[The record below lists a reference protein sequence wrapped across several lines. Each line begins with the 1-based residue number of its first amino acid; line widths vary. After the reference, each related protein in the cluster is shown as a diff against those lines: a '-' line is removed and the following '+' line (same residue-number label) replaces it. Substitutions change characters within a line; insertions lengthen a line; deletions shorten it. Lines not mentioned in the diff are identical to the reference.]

1 MNTLTAA
8 FWVMLVCVCLG
19 APSIPKVPSEK
30 KLRKMVA
37 KALKKGRA
45 YLKLAVNL
53 ERDKTFRSRYKA
65 LRLRISHLS
74 INRHRAEQGQK
85 LLRPVVTPLK
95 KRKKHPNRGVER
107 LMRELDKIEKRAYEL
122 ERALAAGKRVDA
134 KDVSALSRKLLRI
147 AAEVRDREAALI
159 GLALLRAGEPP
170 NSADIRTLINKAK
183 NYIEKR
189 TSAQG
194 NVEFYYDYTAPLTL
208 MFWEEL
214 LARRGMR
221 SGLTY
226 RMGLK
231 RAAASLSPDDKKFLQ
246 SIVDGLVNGAA
257 HNATRQKANQKFW
270 IWGATDNSCTQFV
283 MMGLRCAVNM
293 GLKVPTDLVEQA
305 AEAVLSSQQ
314 DKGERVKWF
323 FVPFA
328 ELSYEELRRIE
339 ESNGV
344 ERVLEQSGTR
354 RFKTRPDWGIRRRRY
369 RREGKMFARGFPYWV
384 RPPSQRR
391 RSAISARLS
400 TTVGGVCS
408 LAIAKALLSR
418 QHALKKPL
426 EERLNSAIRDGCG
439 YTAKH
444 FAELLNIQKKENS
457 YLPPRNRWY
466 FYTWWALERACA
478 MTLLEKL
485 AGRDWWRI
493 GATIIVHLQRK
504 DGSWGY
510 YAVANEQSTIT
521 TAFAMLFLARGT
533 LPVVGEPRGD
543 VVATGS
549 SMFKKKE
556 KRKKKHSPT
565 GQKSP

>member
-1 MNTLTAA
+1 MRAAA
-8 FWVMLVCVCLG
+8 FLFWMMLVCVCFG

-37 KALKKGRA
+37 KALERGRA
-45 YLKLAVNL
+45 YLKLLVSL
-53 ERDKTFRSRYKA
+53 ERDKAFRSRYKA
-65 LRLRISHLS
+65 LRLRLARLS
-74 INRHRAEQGQK
+74 TNRHRAEQRQK

-95 KRKKHPNRGVER
+95 KRKKHPNRLIEG
-107 LMRELDKIEKRAYEL
+107 LMKELDKIERRAYEL
-122 ERALAAGKRVDA
+122 ERALATGKRVEA
-134 KDVSALSRKLLRI
+134 NDVAALTRRLYRM
-147 AAEVRDREAALI
+147 AAEVRNREAALI

-170 NSADIRTLINKAK
+170 DSNDMKILISKAK
-183 NYIEKR
+183 DYIKKR
-189 TSAQG
+189 ASAQG
-194 NVEFYYDYTAPLTL
+194 KARFYYDYSAPLTL

-226 RMGLK
+226 RRSLK
-231 RAAASLSPDDKKFLQ
+231 QAAASLSPDDKKFLQ
-246 SIVDGLVNGAA
+246 SIVDGLVSGAA
-257 HNATRQKANQKFW
+257 YNATRYKAKQKFW
-270 IWGATDNSCTQFV
+270 VWGATDNSCTQFV
-283 MMGLRCAVNM
+283 MMGLRCALNL

-305 AEAVLSSQQ
+305 AQAVLSSQQ
-314 DKGERVKWF
+314 EKGERVKWF

-328 ELSYEELRRIE
+328 ELSYDELKRIE

-354 RFKTRPDWGIRRRRY
+354 RFRTRPDWGIRRRRY
-369 RREGKMFARGFPYWV
+369 RREGRMLARGFPYLV

-391 RSAISARLS
+391 RSISPRLS

-408 LAIAKALLSR
+408 LAIAKAVLSR
-418 QHALKKPL
+418 QHALKEAL
-426 EERLNSAIRDGCG
+426 EKRLNSAIRDGCG

-444 FAELLNIQKKENS
+444 FDNLLNLQKGGNS
-457 YLPPRNRWY
+457 YLPPRSSWY

-478 MTLLEKL
+478 MTLLERL
-485 AGRDWWRI
+485 AGRDWWRV
-493 GATIIVHLQRK
+493 GATVIVHLQKK
-504 DGSWGY
+504 DGSWNHRG
-510 YAVANEQSTIT
+510 VTGEQSTIA

-549 SMFKKKE
+549 SMFKKKP
-556 KRKKKHSPT
+556 K
-565 GQKSP
+565 